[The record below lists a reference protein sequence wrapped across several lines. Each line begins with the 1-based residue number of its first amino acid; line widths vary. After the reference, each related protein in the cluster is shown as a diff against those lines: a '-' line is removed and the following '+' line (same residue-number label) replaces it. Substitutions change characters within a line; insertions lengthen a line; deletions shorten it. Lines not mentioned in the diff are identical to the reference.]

1 MNINLGLLES
11 RGLTVFVRI
20 GLGVIFI
27 AAALPKI
34 ADPPSF
40 AHMIY
45 NYRLLPG
52 ALINMTALVLPW
64 FELLC
69 GIALVLGIWKRT
81 AVMLVGAMLV
91 VFLVAIAINVMRL
104 HPIDCGCFDLSAAGK
119 TPTQQMFDML
129 WVMVRDVA
137 MLAMVVQIMLGTRP
151 VAEA

>member
-11 RGLTVFVRI
+11 RGLTVVVRI
-20 GLGVIFI
+20 GLGIIFI
-27 AAALPKI
+27 VAALPKI

-52 ALINMTALVLPW
+52 ALINMVALVLPW
-64 FELLC
+64 MELLC
-69 GIALVLGIWKRT
+69 GVALVLGVWKRT
-81 AVMLVGAMLV
+81 AAMLVGAMLV
-91 VFLVAIAINVMRL
+91 VFLVAISINVMRL
-104 HPIDCGCFDLSAAGK
+104 HPIDCGCFDLSAAGR
-119 TPTQQMFDML
+119 TPAQQMLDML

-151 VAEA
+151 IAEA